1 MQKLT
6 NISLWKCQNKPTAKQ
21 TLLNAKNKP
30 DPKKHL
36 SIQKLKLLPTDSK
49 TTCCVKQKTAS
60 ISKDAKS
67 TNAHSSSTRVNLLG
81 IVVFFATKIKES
93 SKISGKHFWKI
104 SRTKMKKPPIVS
116 WDSTIMAEEFLSVTQ
131 PSLGQLTNLT
141 NELSSSHEE
150 REASRVQSAR
160 LDSAAIA

>member
-36 SIQKLKLLPTDSK
+36 SIQKLKLLPIGSK
-49 TTCCVKQKTAS
+49 TTCCVEQKTAI

-67 TNAHSSSTRVNLLG
+67 TNVHNSPTSVICLELWS
-81 IVVFFATKIKES
+81 
-93 SKISGKHFWKI
+93 
-104 SRTKMKKPPIVS
+104 
-116 WDSTIMAEEFLSVTQ
+116 FLQQV
-131 PSLGQLTNLT
+131 
-141 NELSSSHEE
+141 
-150 REASRVQSAR
+150 
-160 LDSAAIA
+160 